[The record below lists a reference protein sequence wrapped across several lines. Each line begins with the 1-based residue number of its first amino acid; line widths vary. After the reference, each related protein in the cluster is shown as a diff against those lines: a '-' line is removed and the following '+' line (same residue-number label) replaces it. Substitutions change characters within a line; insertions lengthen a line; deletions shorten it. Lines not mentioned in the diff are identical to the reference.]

1 MPNEQAKTEMVE
13 LLDEMRSQ
21 LREVARI
28 QRERGLITGRATVR
42 KRVTV
47 TTDANGV
54 VRDVRFGSGIA
65 DLSYAEI
72 ADACV
77 RASAE
82 AAADAAR
89 QVHELMAPL
98 HRQRSGMPALSDL
111 VKGAPDIR
119 AVLPPLTGE
128 LPPHQDSQQLR
139 AEDLRDRD
147 PGAMF
152 RESGW

>member
-1 MPNEQAKTEMVE
+1 MSNEHVKAEMVQ
-13 LLDEMRSQ
+13 LLDEMRGQ
-21 LREVARI
+21 MREVARI
-28 QRERGLITGRATVR
+28 QQARAEIIGRATVR

-54 VRDVRFGSGIA
+54 VLEVRFGSGIA

-72 ADACV
+72 ADAVV
-77 RASAE
+77 RASGT

-89 QVHELMAPL
+89 QVRELMAPL
-98 HRQRSGMPALSDL
+98 QQRRTGMPALSDL
-111 VKGAPDIR
+111 VQGAPDIR
-119 AVLPPLTGE
+119 SALPPLTGE
-128 LPPHQDSQQLR
+128 LPSHSDSPVSP
-139 AEDLRDRD
+139 ATESRDRD